1 MKKKHQDNLEK
12 RYKLKENRKP
22 KIKEETLQWIKV
34 KTAKINRYQQ
44 WVSHFQQNRVFR
56 NNDSPFYKQIGES
69 EKGEETVIPDGQEAK
84 TFWTD
89 VWGQEVEHNKNS
101 TWLREIKKDMN
112 GKNEEAP
119 VHILQEKLKK
129 ILKKIPCIL
138 KKVKKAPGPD
148 GVQGF

>member
-1 MKKKHQDNLEK
+1 M
-12 RYKLKENRKP
+12 
-22 KIKEETLQWIKV
+22 

-56 NNDSPFYKQIGES
+56 NNDSQFYKQIGES